1 MTNSSIALWLCFLVI
16 QAKVISS
23 RELIGSRYEALK
35 QLLRE
40 VDENPTRN
48 VQLSPSFSKNS
59 CTGVT
64 SAPGDYLL
72 SSSPS
77 ALFCSL
83 QIEAPEN
90 YNIEVE
96 LIRAPK
102 YCNKRS
108 YYLTVQG
115 GRRAAL
121 PQQECMHQGQ
131 KVVIGGNHGQ
141 VIFRLAAEDFATVQ
155 LRFLPSHLVCN
166 GVVELSQTLN
176 QELVSAHNQTC
187 QLTLLGPSIITL
199 ETIQTLCESSVNG
212 TGNSQFVL
220 EAFGMGNYLPEFSV
234 NVCDDKE
241 HMHYLFH
248 CQKVVVKYR
257 NSGPVAHTVK
267 LQAQPWYSISTQNT
281 AESVKKI
288 CFN

>member
-1 MTNSSIALWLCFLVI
+1 
-16 QAKVISS
+16 VISS
-23 RELIGSRYEALK
+23 HESIGSRYEALK

-48 VQLSPSFSKNS
+48 VQLSSPSFSKNR

-64 SAPGDYLL
+64 NAPGDYLL

-90 YNIEVE
+90 HNIEVE
-96 LIRAPK
+96 LTRAPK

-115 GRRAAL
+115 GKRAAL
-121 PQQECMHQGQ
+121 PQQECMHLGQ
-131 KVVIGGNHGQ
+131 KVIVGGNHGQ
-141 VIFRLAAEDFATVQ
+141 VIFRLAAEDFATVR
-155 LRFLPSHLVCN
+155 LRFVPSDLVCN
-166 GVVELSQTLN
+166 EVVELSQALSHEM
-176 QELVSAHNQTC
+176 ELVSSQNRTC
-187 QLTLLGPSIITL
+187 QLTLLGPSIVNL
-199 ETIQTLCESSVNG
+199 EAVQTLCESTLNG
-212 TGNSQFVL
+212 TGHSQFVL
-220 EAFGMGNYLPEFSV
+220 EAFGLGDSSPEFSI
-234 NVCDDKE
+234 NVCDDKDQL
-241 HMHYLFH
+241 HYLFH

-257 NSGPVAHTVK
+257 NSSPGARPVR
-267 LQAQPWYSISTQNT
+267 LQAQPWYSLSTQNT